1 MYGFPVRHG
10 KTQTTSLP
18 HVFSENTRPLPPFSQ
33 TLLDTYPT
41 QAVLGKLNDK
51 KTNAKPKQRGKTE
64 EKYQCQKLGPKWR
77 FQWFQMPTRQ
87 FFFCRKF
94 GRKIP
99 MVTSRASMP
108 CRWSLGLDTRP
119 ARTHRDRPGWWL
131 GPDDC
136 TKRK

>member
-87 FFFCRKF
+87 FFFLSKVWAQNPH
-94 GRKIP
+94 GEIP
-99 MVTSRASMP
+99 SFDAVPLVIGLGYTASA
-108 CRWSLGLDTRP
+108 DTPR
-119 ARTHRDRPGWWL
+119 
-131 GPDDC
+131 
-136 TKRK
+136 